1 MDGTLHTLL
10 RTKNISP
17 RNLIDVNL
25 NETGQG
31 RALQKEVDGS
41 EIVWGPSPSRE
52 RKGVLNEGLAAL
64 WSLLLL

>member
-1 MDGTLHTLL
+1 MKVVLALHWLA
-10 RTKNISP
+10 SP
-17 RNLIDVNL
+17 LINVNL
-25 NETGQG
+25 NETRQG